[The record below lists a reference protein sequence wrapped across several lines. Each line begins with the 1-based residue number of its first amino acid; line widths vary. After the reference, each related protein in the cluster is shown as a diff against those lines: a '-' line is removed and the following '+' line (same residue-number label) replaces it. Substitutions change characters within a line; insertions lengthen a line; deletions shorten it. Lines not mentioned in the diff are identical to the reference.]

1 MFAWIWR
8 TFYPKNGIGALWCF
22 LMHDSPRW
30 PIHGRYE
37 CAVCGRQHRV
47 SWTEN
52 EPTDAVRVRPAPVP
66 SWPSVILPVL
76 LLMAVVVRP
85 SLGAESTKPDASS
98 AAAVAL
104 QRFLAG
110 HGGGD
115 WPVEAVE
122 IEAALPMLKKAGR
135 LRAVRTVFPV
145 GHPEYQVLEIAGDP
159 TVRSQVI
166 VRYISADEKSTEV
179 PGGSIALTP
188 ANYKIQYAGTVR
200 LDNRLAYAFRV
211 IPRKKRVGL
220 INGVLW
226 LDGETGVAL
235 RETGYLAKT
244 PSVFLKRINVTREN
258 QLQNGAVATRITHI
272 SAETRLVGRVQLV
285 VVEHPSA
292 SYPLTARR
300 AAGEQ

>member
-8 TFYPKNGIGALWCF
+8 TFYPKNGIGALWCL

-30 PIHGRYE
+30 PIHGHYE
-37 CAVCGRQHRV
+37 CGVCGRQYRV
-47 SWTEN
+47 SWSEN
-52 EPTDAVRVRPAPVP
+52 EPTDAVRVRQAPVP
-66 SWPSVILPVL
+66 SWPSVILQVL
-76 LLMAVVVRP
+76 LLMAVVARP

-98 AAAVAL
+98 AVVVTL
-104 QRFLAG
+104 QRFIAG
-110 HGGGD
+110 QGGGG

-122 IEAALPMLKKAGR
+122 IEAALPALKKTGR
-135 LRAVRTVFPV
+135 LRALRTAFPA

-159 TVRSQVI
+159 TVRNQVI

-179 PGGSIALTP
+179 PGGLVALTP

-211 IPRKKRVGL
+211 VPRKKRVGL

-226 LDGETGVAL
+226 LDAETGIAL
-235 RETGYLAKT
+235 RETGYLAKN

-258 QLQNGAVATRITHI
+258 QLQNGTVTTRITHI

-285 VVEHPSA
+285 VVEHPSS

-300 AAGEQ
+300 SAGEQ

>member
-8 TFYPKNGIGALWCF
+8 TFYPKNGIGALWCS
-22 LMHDSPRW
+22 LMHDSPKW
-30 PIHGRYE
+30 PIHGHYD
-37 CAVCGRQHRV
+37 CAVCGRQYRV
-47 SWTEN
+47 SWTN
-52 EPTDAVRVRPAPVP
+52 EPTGAVRVRPARVP
-66 SWPSVILPVL
+66 SWPSVIVPVL

-85 SLGAESTKPDASS
+85 GLGAESTKPEVSS
-98 AAAVAL
+98 AAAAAL
-104 QRFLAG
+104 QRFMAG
-110 HGGGD
+110 QGGD
-115 WPVEAVE
+115 GWPVEAVE
-122 IEAALPMLKKAGR
+122 IEAALPTLKKTGR
-135 LRAVRTVFPV
+135 LRAIRTLFPI
-145 GHPEYQVLEIAGDP
+145 GHPEYQVLEIAGDA
-159 TVRSQVI
+159 TVRNQVI
-166 VRYISADEKSTEV
+166 VRYISADEKSAEV
-179 PGGSIALTP
+179 SGGSVALTS

-211 IPRKKRVGL
+211 IPRKKRAGL

-226 LDGETGVAL
+226 IDGETGIAL

-258 QLQNGAVATRITHI
+258 HLQNGVVATRITHI
-272 SAETRLVGRVQLV
+272 SAETRLVGRAQLV